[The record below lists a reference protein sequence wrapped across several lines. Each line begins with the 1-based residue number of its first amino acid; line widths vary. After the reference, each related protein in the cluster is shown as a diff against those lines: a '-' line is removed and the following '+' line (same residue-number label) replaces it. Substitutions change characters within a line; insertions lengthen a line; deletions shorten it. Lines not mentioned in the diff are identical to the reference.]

1 MEDVCLVAGKLNNS
15 QMVRYW
21 KVEPEMVIDIARG
34 DYAIVENQNGFDL
47 VEIIGIINVDRKNVH
62 LISNTKYENVKK
74 MKMIIEKEKL
84 KPEQN

>member
-1 MEDVCLVAGKLNNS
+1 MEDVCLMAGKLNNS
-15 QMVRYW
+15 PMVRYW

-47 VEIIGIINVDRKNVH
+47 VEIIGTINVDRKNVH

-74 MKMIIEKEKL
+74 IKMIIEKEKL

>member
-1 MEDVCLVAGKLNNS
+1 MEDVCLMAGKLNTS

-21 KVEPEMVIDIARG
+21 KVEKEIVIDIARG

-62 LISNTKYENVKK
+62 LISNTKYENMKK
-74 MKMIIEKEKL
+74 IKMIIEKEKL